1 MSADLVV
8 VHVLAVGAER
18 PEDRAL
24 LSPGERARADA
35 FHFAR
40 DRALYTAAHAG
51 LRRVLAAELGALP
64 AELSFTLE
72 AGGRPRLA
80 GAGEL
85 HFSLSHAGDR
95 ALVAVARTPR
105 VGVDVEVERAD
116 VDVGRLSARHFTASE
131 RAELAALEDA
141 LRLKAFYRVWTR
153 KEAYVKALGKGLF
166 HPLDAFDV
174 SAGAP
179 ARFAGFRDGSRLA
192 DWSLVDLDLGAGR
205 AGALAVELPAA
216 RVRLEAAERAT

>member
-1 MSADLVV
+1 MSSDLVV
-8 VHVLAVGAER
+8 VHVLEVGEER
-18 PEDRAL
+18 PSDRAL
-24 LSPGERARADA
+24 LSAVERGRADA

-51 LRRVLAAELGALP
+51 LRRVLARELGAEP
-64 AELSFTLE
+64 AELAFTVE
-72 AGGRPRLA
+72 EGGRPRLA
-80 GAGEL
+80 GETGL

-105 VGVDVEVERAD
+105 VGVDVEVARPG
-116 VDVGRLSARHFTASE
+116 VDVERLAARNYTASE
-131 RAELAALEDA
+131 RAELAALAGDE
-141 LRLKAFYRVWTR
+141 RRSAFYRVWTR

-174 SAGAP
+174 SAGTP
-179 ARFAGFRDGSRLA
+179 ARFGGFRDGSRLA
-192 DWSLVDLDLGAGR
+192 DWSLFDLDLGAGR

-216 RVRLEAAERAT
+216 RVRLTSA